1 MNTQAH
7 ATDSSS
13 NDLSGVLRRVQK
25 LLAIANDHR
34 ADANEAA
41 AAASQAEKIM
51 RKYQLEHADVIAAE
65 MKRNASTSMV
75 YKAVFA
81 NMKRDDPKRT
91 PAVTNPKWAQFLAV
105 AIARLHECEVRQ
117 GFDANKF
124 GVQVASLRFYGYHAD
139 VEMCAFTFDYLVGC
153 LIAAV
158 AWRQKHVT
166 KDRLATE
173 GYRKGFINELTA
185 RVATMQ
191 SDKEREQQAQS
202 SSRALVVSKQQ
213 AIAEAFGDFGY
224 KAAKR
229 SVIKDYHAYTAGI
242 NDARKVDVNRRGLE
256 GGAGSSAG
264 LLK

>member
-1 MNTQAH
+1 MNTTANE
-7 ATDSSS
+7 SSS
-13 NDLSGVLRRVQK
+13 SDLTGVLRRVQK

-34 ADANEAA
+34 ADPNEAA

-51 RKYQLEHADVIAAE
+51 RKYQLEHADIISAE
-65 MKRNASTSMV
+65 MKRNAGTSMLF
-75 YKAVFA
+75 KAVFA

-117 GFDANKF
+117 GFDENKF
-124 GVQVASLRFYGYHAD
+124 GQRVASLRFYGYHAD

-158 AWRQKHVT
+158 AWRQKNVT

-185 RVATMQ
+185 RLAAMQ
-191 SDKEREQQAQS
+191 SDKEREQQTMS
-202 SSRALVVSKQQ
+202 SSRALVIDKRQ
-213 AIAEAFGDFGY
+213 AIVEAFGSFGY
-224 KAAKR
+224 KDAKR
-229 SVIKDYHAYTAGI
+229 STIKDYSAYHAGI
-242 NDARKVDVNRRGLE
+242 NDARRVDVNRRGLE
-256 GGAGSSAG
+256 GGAAGNAG